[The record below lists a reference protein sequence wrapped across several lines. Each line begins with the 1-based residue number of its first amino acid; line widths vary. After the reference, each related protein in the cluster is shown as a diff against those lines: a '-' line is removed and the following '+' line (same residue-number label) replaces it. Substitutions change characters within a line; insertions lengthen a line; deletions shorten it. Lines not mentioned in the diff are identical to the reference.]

1 MDVNREVPTGNQ
13 AHSAHLSGP
22 TAQSLLRPSR
32 HPRIAGHKR
41 VTNTQKKQ
49 RKKDD
54 SKGEEPSNSPYV
66 TPTQYERDIDKSA
79 HLQFYCVWEPKI
91 NVNVPP
97 LGMAKRLFSQ

>member
-1 MDVNREVPTGNQ
+1 M
-13 AHSAHLSGP
+13 
-22 TAQSLLRPSR
+22 
-32 HPRIAGHKR
+32 
-41 VTNTQKKQ
+41 TNTQKKQ

-54 SKGEEPSNSPYV
+54 SKGEERKKPKKPSNSPYV